1 MTPFKPNDKILELGG
16 GSNPMMR
23 HIPNITTV
31 NMDVRQVPGVDIVR
45 NLEEDFS
52 DVGEY
57 DGLFAQYIAEHIS
70 WRKVETFFK
79 SCFNVVKGGGVAV
92 FVVPDTYAQM
102 QKILQK
108 PADEITFDDSN
119 FLFGGQDYPEN
130 THKWL
135 LSRPFVIKLL
145 RDAGFGKVVIKEHP
159 DPNARDM
166 FVEAYKTELTTTLVT
181 AVADPNI
188 KINFGSFTV
197 TFGNGWINAD
207 IRDVSPVAASKRH
220 TFEICDVRKKV
231 RWEDNSVS
239 LITAHHLIEH
249 LSRDD
254 GRFFLKECFRI
265 LKPEGIIRLSTPD
278 IETFIS
284 HLKAGDFTEKFAEE
298 HEVKNAED
306 NADAF
311 FRLAFMGHETIYT
324 FNSLRRKMEEVGFT
338 EVRKMPYSSSRSP
351 EIMTET
357 EDSFPDHSFY
367 IEAIKPRSSTQTM
380 NIVEDLSQ
388 VQGVQKAQE
397 VPDYK
402 KYLEG

>member
-1 MTPFKPNDKILELGG
+1 MAYMTPFKPNDKILELGG

-79 SCFNVVKGGGVAV
+79 SCFNVVRGGGVAV

-166 FVEAYKTELTTTLVT
+166 FVEVT
-181 AVADPNI
+181 
-188 KINFGSFTV
+188 
-197 TFGNGWINAD
+197 
-207 IRDVSPVAASKRH
+207 
-220 TFEICDVRKKV
+220 
-231 RWEDNSVS
+231 
-239 LITAHHLIEH
+239 
-249 LSRDD
+249 
-254 GRFFLKECFRI
+254 
-265 LKPEGIIRLSTPD
+265 
-278 IETFIS
+278 
-284 HLKAGDFTEKFAEE
+284 
-298 HEVKNAED
+298 
-306 NADAF
+306 
-311 FRLAFMGHETIYT
+311 
-324 FNSLRRKMEEVGFT
+324 RR
-338 EVRKMPYSSSRSP
+338 S
-351 EIMTET
+351 
-357 EDSFPDHSFY
+357 
-367 IEAIKPRSSTQTM
+367 
-380 NIVEDLSQ
+380 
-388 VQGVQKAQE
+388 
-397 VPDYK
+397 
-402 KYLEG
+402 